1 MPLTLWD
8 VKRDPIASRALEQ
21 LGDRYTVAEEK
32 TGLVLTGKA
41 GDMKLFLNELDDL
54 HQWDFIHNQKTATE
68 NEKLRSFS
76 QNLYEQRESWKY
88 RALVA
93 EATLLEV
100 ADASNNG
107 GRPNISDMRYAAL
120 KRYLAKQF
128 HPDHAPGN
136 GLEKIVRNEI
146 FKEIWGE
153 VERLDN
159 QTVSADRSATARSS
173 AAI

>member
-107 GRPNISDMRYAAL
+107 GRPNIS
-120 KRYLAKQF
+120 
-128 HPDHAPGN
+128 APGN

>member
-107 GRPNISDMRYAAL
+107 GRPNISDMRYGDIWQSSSTLITPPEMASRRL
-120 KRYLAKQF
+120 CEMKYLRRF
-128 HPDHAPGN
+128 G
-136 GLEKIVRNEI
+136 VR
-146 FKEIWGE
+146 
-153 VERLDN
+153 
-159 QTVSADRSATARSS
+159 
-173 AAI
+173 

>member
-8 VKRDPIASRALEQ
+8 VKRDPIASRALDQ

-54 HQWDFIHNQKTATE
+54 HQWDFIHNQKTLEE
-68 NEKLRSFS
+68 NEQLRSFS
-76 QNLYEQRESWKY
+76 QKLYEQRESWKY

-100 ADASNNG
+100 ANSNN
-107 GRPNISDMRYAAL
+107 RDRQNVSDLRYAAL
-120 KRYLAKQF
+120 KRYLAKKF
-128 HPDHAPGN
+128 HPDHAPGH
-136 GLEKIVRNEI
+136 GIEKIVRNEI

-159 QTVSADRSATARSS
+159 QTVSVDRSTTARSS

>member
-76 QNLYEQRESWKY
+76 QNL
-88 RALVA
+88 
-93 EATLLEV
+93 
-100 ADASNNG
+100 
-107 GRPNISDMRYAAL
+107 
-120 KRYLAKQF
+120 RYLAKQF

-159 QTVSADRSATARSS
+159 QTVSADRSTTARSS